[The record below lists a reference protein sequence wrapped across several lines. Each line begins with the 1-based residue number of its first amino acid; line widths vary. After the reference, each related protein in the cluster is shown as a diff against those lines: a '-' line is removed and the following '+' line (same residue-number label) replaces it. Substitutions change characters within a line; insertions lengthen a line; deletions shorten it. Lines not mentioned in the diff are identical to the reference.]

1 MSQALYRKWRP
12 HQWDE
17 VVSQEHVIQTLR
29 NAVRTGHTGHAYLL
43 AGPRGTGK
51 TTTARLLAKAL
62 NCLAEDPGTRPCD
75 QCEHCQS
82 ISAGRFLDLIEIDAA
97 SNTSV
102 DDIRSLRDK
111 INFLP
116 TQGRYKVYIIDEV
129 HMLSTA
135 AFNALLKTL
144 EEPPPHAIFILAT
157 TEVHK
162 IPATVLSRCQRHE
175 FRRIPVG
182 EIARYLRAK
191 ADTEGLAVD
200 DDALT
205 LIARQATGA
214 MRDAISL
221 LDQLSSTGNRVTLA
235 EAQVVLGTA
244 TSAMVVEL
252 IEAVLTRDAASGLQ
266 LVQTAL
272 DAGTDAR
279 QFARQVV
286 DYLRNLLLVRMGN
299 GDAIDATAETR
310 AQLARHAQGFDT
322 PQLLEAIRLF
332 NNAAVDTR
340 SSWHPGLGLELALA
354 ECMEE
359 KAPAAQAA
367 PAAQPAAVQPAG
379 NQPAAA
385 QPGPANR
392 PGVDPARITA
402 AQSAG
407 KESAARVEPAARI
420 EPGTPIEPAVR
431 IEPGAR
437 TEPGA
442 QKESGRETPVAK
454 ETLAAKA
461 PPTPPARQG
470 LVVRPPIDAEDDD
483 IPEMPEMPPFEP
495 GEYDSPPASRPVQSG
510 RPGGAGP
517 HTNARPESGSRQ
529 STPQGGSGGSGTL
542 RQGPA
547 QPRPAEGTKPAAR
560 PGQAAQT
567 QPANPTKAGTS
578 HPQAAKQPAGKPAA
592 QSTAGAQPAADPT
605 PGRSV
610 TQQDVQ
616 QNWPRIR
623 QMVKSKNAFSAGV
636 LNSCRSFVLKE
647 NTLVL
652 GFQSEVVKSKMET
665 AENIDLLRQAVQSIL
680 GASLNVRCVV
690 INSQGAAPGDV
701 NVDGD
706 GMVGTALDLGGKIVF
721 EE

>member
-62 NCLAEDPGTRPCD
+62 NCLAEDPGARPCD

-102 DDIRSLRDK
+102 DDMRSLRDK

-182 EIARYLRAK
+182 DIARYLRAK

-200 DDALT
+200 DEALT

-266 LVQTAL
+266 LVQSAL

-299 GDAIDATAETR
+299 GDAIDATTETR

-332 NNAAVDTR
+332 NNAAFDTR

-354 ECMEE
+354 ECLEE
-359 KAPAAQAA
+359 KA
-367 PAAQPAAVQPAG
+367 PAAQPAAVQPAVNQTAG
-379 NQPAAA
+379 SQPAAA

-407 KESAARVEPAARI
+407 KELAARK
-420 EPGTPIEPAVR
+420 EPAVR
-431 IEPGAR
+431 IEPSAR
-437 TEPGA
+437 VEPGA
-442 QKESGRETPVAK
+442 GIEPGEQKESGRETPGAK

-461 PPTPPARQG
+461 PPTPPGRQG
-470 LVVRPPIDAEDDD
+470 PVVRPPIDAEDDD
-483 IPEMPEMPPFEP
+483 MPEMPPFEP

-510 RPGGAGP
+510 RP
-517 HTNARPESGSRQ
+517 ESGPRQ
-529 STPQGGSGGSGTL
+529 SPPQGGSGGSGTN
-542 RQGPA
+542 RPGPVL
-547 QPRPAEGTKPAAR
+547 PRPAEGSKPTAR

-567 QPANPTKAGTS
+567 QPASPAKPVTNQ
-578 HPQAAKQPAGKPAA
+578 PQAGKQPAGKPAA
-592 QSTAGAQPAADPT
+592 QSTAGAQPAAETT

-623 QMVKSKNAFSAGV
+623 QMVKSKNAFSAGA

-647 NTLVL
+647 NTLIL

-680 GASLNVRCVV
+680 GANLNVRCVV
-690 INSQGAAPGDV
+690 INSQGATPGDV